1 MSSPPTSPAT
11 ASVAPAH
18 HDENQLMVERREK
31 LAVLRQHSSVRS
43 SPGRDSAG
51 HRTRSAAEQRLLD
64 VALAMS
70 RQGIRPAPVRRG

>member
-1 MSSPPTSPAT
+1 MRSLS
-11 ASVAPAH
+11 
-18 HDENQLMVERREK
+18 
-31 LAVLRQHSSVRS
+31 LAVLRQHSSVRP